1 MLSFRQRIMKYL
13 ASLLLIA
20 SFVGIALFGAV
31 IFDHNMRISD
41 INCVSSAIGE
51 IACPASIVAMTLHH
65 ISVIQAL
72 VTTTPPV
79 FSSLLL
85 LASLFF
91 ITFLSSLFHKNLLL
105 PKLELL
111 PERLQNLTLHSLFI
125 KQKIV
130 SWLSLF
136 ELSPAIQ

>member
-1 MLSFRQRIMKYL
+1 MKYL

-65 ISVIQAL
+65 ISVIQGWLRQLRQFLAL
-72 VTTTPPV
+72 FVV
-79 FSSLLL
+79 CF
-85 LASLFF
+85 FIF